1 MSEKVGPDLRQQP
14 GPKRKGENRDALTL
28 VDPTHKNNGKK
39 TRRVPAPLTRQY
51 FYGGFFYGFSKNSR
65 EKAPAQ
71 WQQLI

>member
-39 TRRVPAPLTRQY
+39 TRAEFRRHLHVNI
-51 FYGGFFYGFSKNSR
+51 FMEGFFL
-65 EKAPAQ
+65 
-71 WQQLI
+71 WI